1 MFSVFLLH
9 RKMIVITT
17 VIGYYL
23 LNSCNLLGT
32 VANTS
37 YVVSDLIISSV
48 SAMKFRAVIT
58 VVIFILQIRKLIIK
72 GD

>member
-1 MFSVFLLH
+1 
-9 RKMIVITT
+9 MIVIIT

-37 YVVSDLIISSV
+37 HEVSDLIISSV
-48 SAMKFRAVIT
+48 SAVKFRAVIT
-58 VVIFILQIRKLIIK
+58 VVIFIL
-72 GD
+72 